1 MHGQNAWCMKVAIA
15 ANVGSAMVSWYSAKS
30 KILALSTCEGE
41 TDAAVEGTKEA
52 TWAREVMAFC
62 GHPQTRPTYIGEDN
76 QAMITL
82 ASKEA
87 GTHGRTKHFTG
98 RINYLIDNVKNGI
111 IRLEYLR
118 TEDQQA
124 DGLTKPFGPKAMK
137 RFQTFMLG
145 TQLQGIMAQK
155 VRHVATEMQ
164 RFEFTKQEKFVTF
177 AEGTKRESK

>member
-1 MHGQNAWCMKVAIA
+1 MKVAIA

-118 TEDQQA
+118 TEDQKA
-124 DGLTKPFGPKAMK
+124 DGLTKPFGPKAMAK
-137 RFQTFMLG
+137 FRHDMMG
-145 TQLQGIMAQK
+145 TQMHGVVPKKIRRLDDGGWIASCK
-155 VRHVATEMQ
+155 RSIRA
-164 RFEFTKQEKFVTF
+164 KKCVTF
-177 AEGTKRESK
+177 APGTKAE

>member
-1 MHGQNAWCMKVAIA
+1 
-15 ANVGSAMVSWYSAKS
+15 
-30 KILALSTCEGE
+30 
-41 TDAAVEGTKEA
+41 
-52 TWAREVMAFC
+52 MAFC
-62 GHPQTRPTYIGEDN
+62 GHPQTRPTYVGEDN

-118 TEDQQA
+118 TEDQKS

-137 RFQTFMLG
+137 RFREDMMG
-145 TQLQGIMAQK
+145 TQMHGVVPLT
-155 VRHVATEMQ
+155 VRQLSNGGRMKRCSKSFGA
-164 RFEFTKQEKFVTF
+164 KKCVTF
-177 AEGTKRESK
+177 VPDTKME

>member
-1 MHGQNAWCMKVAIA
+1 M
-15 ANVGSAMVSWYSAKS
+15 
-30 KILALSTCEGE
+30 E
-41 TDAAVEGTKEA
+41 
-52 TWAREVMAFC
+52 FC
-62 GHPQTRPTYIGEDN
+62 GHPQSRATYVGEDN

-118 TEDQQA
+118 TDEQHA

-137 RFQTFMLG
+137 RFQQQSDVGNSAAWHYGEESSQCMVVECVG
-145 TQLQGIMAQK
+145 TRQACEE
-155 VRHVATEMQ
+155 A
-164 RFEFTKQEKFVTF
+164 
-177 AEGTKRESK
+177 